1 MVRGGRSSDTARI
14 LAQMTSNIRHLAI
27 NADDLTA
34 SARFYQHVFD
44 WHFAPYRQAGFM
56 RASVGEML
64 VALQQRRPI
73 GGLTVTGVEATVAV
87 PDVSAAARAAVTH
100 GGRVLTEPTTITGVG
115 DLVFLE
121 DPGGNVIAAMNYAS
135 P

>member
-1 MVRGGRSSDTARI
+1 
-14 LAQMTSNIRHLAI
+14 MTSNIRHLAI
-27 NADDLTA
+27 NADDLAA
-34 SARFYQHVFD
+34 SARFYRHVFD
-44 WHFAPYRQAGFM
+44 WQFAPYRQADFM

-64 VALQQRRPI
+64 VALQQRRPV
-73 GGLTVTGVEATVAV
+73 GDLTVTGLEATVAV
-87 PDVSAAARAAVTH
+87 PDVLAAATTAVAH